1 LARRGVLDRNRE
13 RSSQDFSNYVKRGNR
28 IVSVGK
34 ATVALTLLLTLAFAG
49 AATAGP
55 VVDRIQ
61 KRGELVVGMSGDQ
74 PPLNVTAR
82 EGKIIGL
89 EVDIASRLASD
100 MGVKLRLATMP
111 FAELLPALSEGK
123 IDLILS
129 GMTMTTKRN
138 TGTAFA
144 GPYYVTGKAFL
155 TKQKTIASL
164 KNADGIDAPE
174 YIVAA
179 LKGST
184 SQLYVEKVLP
194 KARLVTTVD
203 YGEALDLVLRDKA
216 HVMVADYHFC
226 AVAAIRYKE
235 KGLTTVDA
243 PFTFDPIG
251 VAMPDGDPLLVNL
264 VQNFLSS
271 LMGSGDLKKMTERW
285 FKDGSWL
292 KELP

>member
-1 LARRGVLDRNRE
+1 MEGRIADGN
-13 RSSQDFSNYVKRGNR
+13 RGNH
-28 IVSVGK
+28 IVRMMK
-34 ATVALTLLLTLAFAG
+34 ATVALALMLTLAFAG
-49 AATAGP
+49 GATAGP
-55 VVDRIQ
+55 VLDRIQ
-61 KRGELVVGMSGDQ
+61 KKGELVVGMSGDQ
-74 PPLNVTAR
+74 PPLNVTTR
-82 EGKIIGL
+82 EGKIIGM
-89 EVDIASRLASD
+89 EVDISSRLASD
-100 MGVKLRLATMP
+100 MGVTLRLATMP

-138 TGTAFA
+138 LKTAFA

-174 YIVAA
+174 YIVTA

-184 SQLYVEKVLP
+184 SQMYVEKVLP
-194 KARLVTTVD
+194 KARLVTAAN
-203 YGEALDLVLRDKA
+203 YNEGLDLVLQDKA

-226 AVAAIRYKE
+226 AFAAFRYKE
-235 KGLTTVDA
+235 KGLTTVEA

-264 VQNFLSS
+264 VQNFLAS
-271 LMGSGDLKKMTERW
+271 LMGSGDLKKMTDRW

>member
-1 LARRGVLDRNRE
+1 VLDRNRE

>member
-1 LARRGVLDRNRE
+1 
-13 RSSQDFSNYVKRGNR
+13 
-28 IVSVGK
+28 
-34 ATVALTLLLTLAFAG
+34 
-49 AATAGP
+49 
-55 VVDRIQ
+55 
-61 KRGELVVGMSGDQ
+61 
-74 PPLNVTAR
+74 
-82 EGKIIGL
+82 
-89 EVDIASRLASD
+89 
-100 MGVKLRLATMP
+100 MP

-138 TGTAFA
+138 RTTVFA

-164 KNADGIDAPE
+164 KHADGIDAPE
-174 YIVAA
+174 YTVVA

-184 SQLYVEKVLP
+184 SQQYVEKVLP
-194 KARLVTTVD
+194 KAHLVTKD
-203 YGEALDLVLRDKA
+203 NYDEALDLVLRDKA

-226 AVAAIRYKE
+226 AVAAFRYKE

-264 VQNFLSS
+264 VQNFIAS
-271 LMGSGDLKKMTERW
+271 LAGSGDLKKMTDRW

-292 KELP
+292 KEIP

>member
-1 LARRGVLDRNRE
+1 MM
-13 RSSQDFSNYVKRGNR
+13 
-28 IVSVGK
+28 K
-34 ATVALTLLLTLAFAG
+34 ATAALALMLTLVFAG
-49 AATAGP
+49 AAAAGP
-55 VVDRIQ
+55 VLDRIQ
-61 KRGELVVGMSGDQ
+61 KSGVLVVGMSGDQ
-74 PPLNVTAR
+74 PPLNVTTR
-82 EGKIIGL
+82 DGRIIGL
-89 EVDIASRLASD
+89 EADIASRLASD
-100 MGVKLRLATMP
+100 MGVKLRTASMP

-138 TGTAFA
+138 RKTAFA

-174 YIVAA
+174 YTVTA

-184 SQLYVEKVLP
+184 SQQYVEKVLP
-194 KARLVTTVD
+194 KARLVTKD
-203 YGEALDLVLRDKA
+203 NYAEALDLVLQDKA

-226 AVAAIRYKE
+226 AVAAFRYRE

-251 VAMPDGDPLLVNL
+251 VAVPDGDPLLVNL
-264 VQNFLSS
+264 VQNFIAS
-271 LMGSGDLKKMTERW
+271 LAGSGDLKKMTDRW

-292 KELP
+292 KEIP

>member
-1 LARRGVLDRNRE
+1 MA
-13 RSSQDFSNYVKRGNR
+13 
-28 IVSVGK
+28 
-34 ATVALTLLLTLAFAG
+34 LTLAFAG
-49 AATAGP
+49 TANAGP
-55 VVDRIQ
+55 ILDRIQ
-61 KRGELVVGMSGDQ
+61 KNGELVVGMSGDQ
-74 PPLNVTAR
+74 PPLNATNR
-82 EGKIIGL
+82 DGKVIGL
-89 EVDIASRLASD
+89 ETDIASRLASE
-100 MGVKLRLATMP
+100 MGVKLRLAAMP
-111 FAELLPALSEGK
+111 FADLLPALSEGK

-138 TGTAFA
+138 LKVAFA

-174 YIVAA
+174 YTVAA

-184 SQLYVEKVLP
+184 SQAYVEKVLP
-194 KARLVTTVD
+194 KAKLVPTIN
-203 YGEALDLVLRDKA
+203 YEEGLALVLQDKA

-226 AVAAIRYKE
+226 AVAAARYKD
-235 KGLTTVDA
+235 KGLTTVEA

-251 VAMPDGDPLLVNL
+251 IAMQDGDPLLSNL
-264 VQNFLSS
+264 LQNFLVA
-271 LMGSGDLKKMTERW
+271 LNGSGDLKKMTERW

>member
-1 LARRGVLDRNRE
+1 M
-13 RSSQDFSNYVKRGNR
+13 
-28 IVSVGK
+28 SVGK

-82 EGKIIGL
+82 EGRIIGL